1 MKTRVNI
8 GDCYRDSAIPWSQWR
23 VERIYRDPIGLP
35 HAVVTSLQDPTV
47 TRTIACPTLADRRR
61 FRLIDGLGDLQ
72 TVDASYVVGAM
83 TLEQSVEA
91 VVDVAA

>member
-23 VERIYRDPIGLP
+23 VERIYRDLIGLP

-47 TRTIACPTLADRRR
+47 MRTIACPTLADRRR
-61 FRLIDGLGDLQ
+61 FRPIGGRAGFETLDP
-72 TVDASYVVGAM
+72 SYVIGAM
-83 TLEQSVEA
+83 ALERSAEA
-91 VVDVAA
+91 MVDVAA

>member
-83 TLEQSVEA
+83 ALEQSVEA

>member
-61 FRLIDGLGDLQ
+61 FRLIDSLGEHP
-72 TVDASYVVGAM
+72 TVDTDYVVGAM
-83 TLEQSVEA
+83 ALEQSAEA
-91 VVDVAA
+91 MIDVAA

>member
-61 FRLIDGLGDLQ
+61 FRLIDGLGGHP
-72 TVDASYVVGAM
+72 TVDTDYVVGAM
-83 TLEQSVEA
+83 ALEQSAEA
-91 VVDVAA
+91 MIDVAA